1 MRTRRA
7 WKKVWKS
14 TVLAALLTVGLL
26 LCAGVSAAQT
36 YTPLYTYSI
45 NAGAYSGILP
55 AGIMSQGRDGF
66 LYTTVQNNGLVSRG
80 TTFKMSLSGVP
91 TTLYNFC
98 SLTGCTD
105 GSYPDGGLILGA
117 DGNLY
122 GTTTGGGSHNF
133 GTTFK
138 MTPTGTVSTLWNFTA
153 GGTDDAAPWYPVL
166 QAQDGNFW
174 GVSSAIYNGTYG
186 AAYKLTPT
194 GTLTGFPFNYTN
206 GSIPDLPT
214 QGTDGNFYG
223 VARGGG
229 AHGLGTVY
237 KITPAGVIS
246 VLHDFAGYPSD
257 GNLPVGILAQGND
270 GNFYGM
276 TYQGGASNV
285 GTVFKITP
293 SGTLT
298 LLYSF
303 TGYGFGDGA
312 LPYTGLTLGTDGNF
326 YGSTNNGGTK
336 NAGALLKVTPAGA
349 VSVLYS
355 FCSVTCNDGYG
366 PQTPLVQDTNGKFY
380 GNSTGNSLGGA
391 EFFTFDVGLKPFAGL
406 VIWSGKVGKTIGI
419 LGQGFTGTTKVSFN
433 GTTAAFT
440 VSSDTFLTATVPA
453 GATTGFI
460 TVVTPGATLKSN
472 RKFLVTPSIL
482 SFTPPSG
489 QVGTQVIITGTSF
502 TGATGVLFGGVKAT
516 VFSVDSDTQITATV
530 PTSAKTGKIQVKTP
544 GGTATSATSFTV
556 LP

>member
-1 MRTRRA
+1 
-7 WKKVWKS
+7 
-14 TVLAALLTVGLL
+14 
-26 LCAGVSAAQT
+26 
-36 YTPLYTYSI
+36 
-45 NAGAYSGILP
+45 
-55 AGIMSQGRDGF
+55 
-66 LYTTVQNNGLVSRG
+66 
-80 TTFKMSLSGVP
+80 
-91 TTLYNFC
+91 
-98 SLTGCTD
+98 
-105 GSYPDGGLILGA
+105 
-117 DGNLY
+117 
-122 GTTTGGGSHNF
+122 
-133 GTTFK
+133 
-138 MTPTGTVSTLWNFTA
+138 
-153 GGTDDAAPWYPVL
+153 
-166 QAQDGNFW
+166 
-174 GVSSAIYNGTYG
+174 
-186 AAYKLTPT
+186 
-194 GTLTGFPFNYTN
+194 
-206 GSIPDLPT
+206 
-214 QGTDGNFYG
+214 
-223 VARGGG
+223 
-229 AHGLGTVY
+229 
-237 KITPAGVIS
+237 
-246 VLHDFAGYPSD
+246 
-257 GNLPVGILAQGND
+257 
-270 GNFYGM
+270 
-276 TYQGGASNV
+276 
-285 GTVFKITP
+285 
-293 SGTLT
+293 
-298 LLYSF
+298 
-303 TGYGFGDGA
+303 
-312 LPYTGLTLGTDGNF
+312 
-326 YGSTNNGGTK
+326 
-336 NAGALLKVTPAGA
+336 LKVTPAGA

>member
-1 MRTRRA
+1 MGTRLWSKRI
-7 WKKVWKS
+7 WKS
-14 TVLAALLTVGLL
+14 KVFAAMLTLM
-26 LCAGVSAAQT
+26 LCAAVGAAQT
-36 YTPLYTYSI
+36 YTPLYTYSV

-55 AGIMSQGRDGF
+55 AGIMSQGRDGN

-80 TTFKMSLSGVP
+80 TTFKMSLAGVP

-98 SLTGCTD
+98 SLTGCAD
-105 GSYPDGGLILGA
+105 GSYPDGGLILGV
-117 DGNLY
+117 DGNFY
-122 GTTTGGGSHNF
+122 GTTNSGGSHNS

-138 MTPTGTVSTLWNFTA
+138 MTPAGAITTLWNFTA
-153 GGTDDAAPWYPVL
+153 SGTDNGAPWYPVL

-174 GVSSAIYNGTYG
+174 GVSQAIYAFTYG
-186 AAYKLTPT
+186 AIYKVTPS
-194 GTLTGFPFNYTN
+194 GTFTAFPFNYTN
-206 GSIPDLPT
+206 GATPDLPT

-229 AHGLGTVY
+229 AHGFGTIY
-237 KITPAGVIS
+237 KVTPAGVIS

-257 GNLPVGILAQGND
+257 GNIPVGILTQGND
-270 GNFYGM
+270 GNLYGM
-276 TYQGGASNV
+276 TYQGGASNL
-285 GTVFKITP
+285 GTVFKISP
-293 SGTLT
+293 SGTYT
-298 LLYSF
+298 VLYSF
-303 TGYGFGDGA
+303 TGWGFGDGA
-312 LPYTGLTLGTDGNF
+312 LPIAGLTLGTDGNF

-336 NAGALLKVTPAGA
+336 NLGALLKVTPAGA

-355 FCSVTCNDGYG
+355 FCSVTCNDGYS

-380 GNSTGNSLGGA
+380 GNSTGNSNGGA
-391 EFFTFDVGLKPFAGL
+391 KFFSLDVGLKPFAGL
-406 VIWSGKVGKTIGI
+406 VTWSGKVGKSIGI
-419 LGQGFTGTTKVSFN
+419 LGQGFTGTTNVSFN
-433 GTTAAFT
+433 GTQAAFT

-453 GATTGFI
+453 GATTGSV
-460 TVVTPGATLKSN
+460 TLVTPGATLKSN

-489 QVGTQVIITGTSF
+489 QVGTQVIITGNSF
-502 TGATGVLFGGVKAT
+502 TGAAGVIFGGVKAM

-530 PTSAKTGKIQVKTP
+530 PTGAKTGKIQVKTA